1 MRWFHSATPRGQSS
15 GRPDCRRRG
24 TVQCAKQCLQTRANA
39 GPARAQYLHHRMRC
53 YCDPQRVNLGTFVM
67 DSGIDER
74 LPRRRHVQAGL
85 GYGAIIDTTEQ
96 ASTRSI
102 ISALSPMHTR
112 YIHARCM
119 LYTPPLPPTTHAST
133 IPPTRL
139 AYFPS
144 TCSGLPATNLHAQSY
159 PHRLCDTHY
168 HVRVHVSTHHA
179 ETHKHTSTDD
189 EACCPLPTPSS
200 PKRKPSIFIRVKLR
214 GRVRRKV
221 KVN

>member
-1 MRWFHSATPRGQSS
+1 MPATSSISIIIARRETAHQQPYVYQVCPHALSTQQPYCTVLMMR
-15 GRPDCRRRG
+15 
-24 TVQCAKQCLQTRANA
+24 
-39 GPARAQYLHHRMRC
+39 
-53 YCDPQRVNLGTFVM
+53 
-67 DSGIDER
+67 II
-74 LPRRRHVQAGL
+74 
-85 GYGAIIDTTEQ
+85 IIDTTEQ